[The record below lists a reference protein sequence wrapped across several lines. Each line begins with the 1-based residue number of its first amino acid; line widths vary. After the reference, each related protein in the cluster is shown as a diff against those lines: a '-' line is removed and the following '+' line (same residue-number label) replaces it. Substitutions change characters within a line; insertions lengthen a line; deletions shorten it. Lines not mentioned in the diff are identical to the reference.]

1 MGCFL
6 GGIQVHSDYSSW
18 SQGKKFLAKNFRE
31 KMSQPTFTLPRFSQK
46 ATIPWVFTLKVFL
59 FIYLFF
65 VPKFFKDLLLGAG
78 QVKEMCVKE
87 VFLPCQNVLKG
98 TKHWL

>member
-1 MGCFL
+1 
-6 GGIQVHSDYSSW
+6 
-18 SQGKKFLAKNFRE
+18 
-31 KMSQPTFTLPRFSQK
+31 MSQPTFILPIFSQK
-46 ATIPWVFTLKVFL
+46 ATIPWVFALKFFL
-59 FIYLFF
+59 FYFF
-65 VPKFFKDLLLGAG
+65 VRKVFKDLQLGAG